1 MANFGPLLFQPIK
14 MLVARYRHFY
24 WLMKMR
30 KPKQQW
36 LVFHF
41 DDFRL
46 LQQIATMGIVNLVLE
61 IAGNKFVIAF
71 HYMLLVHPFA
81 IQCLS
86 SKIKYEMR
94 NYQHFIIY
102 KNHNIH
108 INSTCLFHSNQYS
121 SQVASNSPLFSHLLL
136 QMKLSKEAFKLCLS

>member
-71 HYMLLVHPFA
+71 HYLLLVHPFA
-81 IQCLS
+81 IHYLS
-86 SKIKYEMR
+86 SKIKYEVR
-94 NYQHFIIY
+94 NYQHFTIY
-102 KNHNIH
+102 RKNHNICIH
-108 INSTCLFHSNQYS
+108 STF
-121 SQVASNSPLFSHLLL
+121 VFSILISIPHKLQAILPFLLTCFC
-136 QMKLSKEAFKLCLS
+136 K